1 MVVVRAVIVATLLV
15 GAARTLTDLGGAS
28 TNPITI
34 FGSLAALCLIIVGP
48 QPQLATKWAWFWL
61 SLPLSL
67 GWAVFALI
75 EPVMLTTGRP
85 VMARATRLTGGPA
98 FLIAIVVGVALD
110 VVFPSLRPF

>member
-1 MVVVRAVIVATLLV
+1 MIRAVIVATLLV
-15 GAARTLTDLGGAS
+15 GAARTLTDVDSSS

-48 QPQLATKWAWFWL
+48 QPRLATKWAWFWL

-75 EPVMLTTGRP
+75 EPTLLTTGRP
-85 VMARATRLTGGPA
+85 VLTRASRLTGGPA
-98 FLIAIVVGVALD
+98 FLIAIVVGIALD
-110 VVFPSLRPF
+110 VAFPRLRPF